1 LGCLEFTFT
10 RLHNKKIFILITENL
25 TPIKNQDAII
35 RKYDILGIDILSRR
49 TDLEQLAT
57 PARTPAG
64 TILLGRNQ
72 NFTLNRNSVLTD
84 FGAETNQMDK
94 IQIDKLLLDR
104 NWIELER
111 RGIYFLDNG
120 DLNENIEFIKENLI
134 IERLKKDID
143 YLYFN
148 GFVGYS

>member
-1 LGCLEFTFT
+1 
-10 RLHNKKIFILITENL
+10 
-25 TPIKNQDAII
+25 
-35 RKYDILGIDILSRR
+35 
-49 TDLEQLAT
+49 
-57 PARTPAG
+57 
-64 TILLGRNQ
+64 
-72 NFTLNRNSVLTD
+72 
-84 FGAETNQMDK
+84 MDK
-94 IQIDKLLLDR
+94 KQYDKLLLDQ

-120 DLNENIEFIKENLI
+120 ELNENIEFIKENLI

>member
-1 LGCLEFTFT
+1 
-10 RLHNKKIFILITENL
+10 
-25 TPIKNQDAII
+25 
-35 RKYDILGIDILSRR
+35 
-49 TDLEQLAT
+49 
-57 PARTPAG
+57 
-64 TILLGRNQ
+64 
-72 NFTLNRNSVLTD
+72 
-84 FGAETNQMDK
+84 MDK